1 MNTSKQLLIATM
13 TAALIG
19 MTQGVYANDPVATD
33 PVVTDPVV
41 TDPVITDPIATDPI
55 VTDPV
60 VTAPVVTD
68 PVVTDPVATDPV
80 VVDSGKGKVDIC
92 HNGHMINIA
101 QAAVAAHLAHGD
113 TEGACPVVVVDP
125 VVTDPVTTDP
135 IVTDPVVVDP
145 VVTDPIVVDPIAT
158 DPVVADPVVTDP
170 VVADPVV
177 TTDPVVADEPIVV
190 AEPIVTEPVVDEPVA
205 IAEPVVAEP
214 VVTEPVV
221 TDDAGDV
228 DEGKKVDIC
237 HNGQTINI
245 AKPAVAA
252 HLAHGDVEG
261 ACPVVVAEEPVI
273 TEELPDDRI
282 VPEDM
287 PPADEIEADVPAEP
301 THEEVIAQLLVE
313 AEGLTEGTLK
323 DGFLTLPEVQMSL
336 FGMTF
341 SYAVVLEEIIAED
354 GSTTLVV
361 AGIKEVEAREGVAS
375 ATYSLEDGQATIPV
389 VNVAVVD
396 EAGTTTVPYYNVV
409 LTMISADPI
418 EYAIESF
425 SETPA
430 EDVVEETA
438 DEAEV
443 VVESVV
449 AEEEVVAEE
458 VAVVDEVVVSEE
470 ATATQE

>member
-19 MTQGVYANDPVATD
+19 MTQGVYAKGPVT
-33 PVVTDPVV
+33 
-41 TDPVITDPIATDPI
+41 TDPI
-55 VTDPV
+55 
-60 VTAPVVTD
+60 VTD

-135 IVTDPVVVDP
+135 IVTDPVVADP

-177 TTDPVVADEPIVV
+177 TTDPVVADEPVV
-190 AEPIVTEPVVDEPVA
+190 AEPVVTEPVVDEPVA
-205 IAEPVVAEP
+205 IAEPVAAEP
-214 VVTEPVV
+214 VVTEPVA

-228 DEGKKVDIC
+228 DEGKKVDVC

-261 ACPVVVAEEPVI
+261 ACPVVVAEEPVV
-273 TEELPDDRI
+273 TEELPDDRAI
-282 VPEDM
+282 PEDL
-287 PPADEIEADVPAEP
+287 PPVDEIEADVPAEP
-301 THEEVIAQLLVE
+301 TDEEVIAQLLVE
-313 AEGLTEGTLK
+313 AEGLTEGSLK

-361 AGIKEVEAREGVAS
+361 AGINEVEAREGVAS

-389 VNVAVVD
+389 VNVTVVD
-396 EAGTTTVPYYNVV
+396 QAGTTTVPYYNVV
-409 LTMISADPI
+409 LTLISADPI

-430 EDVVEETA
+430 EDVVEETT

-443 VVESVV
+443 VAEAVV
-449 AEEEVVAEE
+449 AEEE
-458 VAVVDEVVVSEE
+458 VAVVDEGVVSEE
-470 ATATQE
+470 ETVTQE